1 MNELTTDVIE
11 RIDALLHACAW
22 CGNGLGTSPSP
33 DFCSEA
39 CQRAWHTRSCADD
52 ESGGPTTARARLRTT
67 TDHAGEV
74 FVSWPRQ
81 QPIPPDWLLDIDEQA
96 QPRVELYEPPEAPA
110 DLPAS
115 VRPGPRLRVQ
125 PADRDNPFWTP
136 LRKAHLVCWD
146 IPRVRASAALWEL
159 LEDLRPAAQRV
170 YAGLSVHNE
179 LGQPQHRLTTAAQ
192 QARREIA
199 AHLQRELANWSRI
212 EASASTSQ
220 EDQA

>member
-33 DFCSEA
+33 DFCSEI
-39 CQRAWHTRSCADD
+39 CQRAWHTRRCAND
-52 ESGGPTTARARLRTT
+52 EAGNPTASGRVRAT
-67 TDHAGEV
+67 TDRAIGEV

-81 QPIPPDWLLDIDEQA
+81 QPIPPDWLLGLDEQD
-96 QPRVELYEPPEAPA
+96 QPRVELYEPPEDPA

-125 PADRDNPFWTP
+125 PSDRDDPFWTP
-136 LRKAHLVCWD
+136 LRSAHLVCWD
-146 IPRVRASAALWEL
+146 IPRVRACPALWEL
-159 LEDLRPAAQRV
+159 LEDLLPTAQRV
-170 YAGLSVHNE
+170 HAGLSVHNE
-179 LGQPQHRLTTAAQ
+179 LGHPQQRLTADAL

-199 AHLQRELANWSRI
+199 AHLQRELANWPRI
-212 EASASTSQ
+212 EAGSSALW
-220 EDQA
+220 